1 MKFTV
6 LTMWH
11 NEAPLAGLFMRHYL
25 AQGAAAIHVIVDR
38 DTSDAGP
45 AIARRYCA
53 RLHRGPETAGMD
65 DLAKVAALNAL
76 AATITDG
83 YILVADADEFAY
95 STEGP
100 GGARLSIAEH
110 LELHPAKWY
119 GVRYWQAFRHVSEG
133 PLDTRPVL
141 EQRRHGCSLPF
152 GQGHWCKP
160 AIVRA
165 DLHPAWK
172 PGHHYVEH
180 DTYGK
185 GGPELAGAH
194 WAMAEP
200 DLAVARRLSRRD
212 RMSQANFQAGLTSHQ
227 WHVTEAEIREE
238 CQQHENDPIQV
249 E

>member
-25 AQGAAAIHVIVDR
+25 AAGAAAIHVIVDR

-45 AIARRYCA
+45 AIADRYGA
-53 RLHRGPETAGMD
+53 TLHFGPETAGMD

-76 AATITDG
+76 AATIADG

-95 STEGP
+95 SAETIAGK
-100 GGARLSIAEH
+100 RLSIAEH
-110 LELHPAKWY
+110 LAEQEAPY
-119 GVRYWQAFRHVSEG
+119 YRVSYWQAYRHTSEG

-152 GQGHWCKP
+152 GQGHWDKP
-160 AIVRA
+160 AIARA
-165 DLHPAWK
+165 DLHPQWE
-172 PGHHYVEH
+172 PGHHYLCRPFLGWSGW
-180 DTYGK
+180 D
-185 GGPELAGAH
+185 LAGAH

-212 RMSQANFQAGLTSHQ
+212 RMSQVNFQAGLTSHQ

-238 CQQHENDPIQV
+238 CQQHENDPEQV
-249 E
+249 